1 MVSLV
6 LILLLA
12 LVAVRP
18 ANGFRRS
25 VHTAAATTDPRP
37 PPWRHHVFLSHRG
50 PDGRHTFTDHL
61 DSALRRK
68 RINVFRDDHDLP
80 RGENV
85 TEAISRAIEESMLSI
100 VVLSGGYASSEYCLD
115 ELVKIMNCRKENGHR
130 VFPVFYKVSPDE
142 DVADPS
148 SSGVYK
154 ADLDRH
160 KRRHSYERVASW
172 IHALRSISQISGWV
186 IHDHT

>member
-1 MVSLV
+1 
-6 LILLLA
+6 
-12 LVAVRP
+12 
-18 ANGFRRS
+18 
-25 VHTAAATTDPRP
+25 
-37 PPWRHHVFLSHRG
+37 
-50 PDGRHTFTDHL
+50 
-61 DSALRRK
+61 
-68 RINVFRDDHDLP
+68 
-80 RGENV
+80 
-85 TEAISRAIEESMLSI
+85 
-100 VVLSGGYASSEYCLD
+100 
-115 ELVKIMNCRKENGHR
+115 MNCRKENGHR